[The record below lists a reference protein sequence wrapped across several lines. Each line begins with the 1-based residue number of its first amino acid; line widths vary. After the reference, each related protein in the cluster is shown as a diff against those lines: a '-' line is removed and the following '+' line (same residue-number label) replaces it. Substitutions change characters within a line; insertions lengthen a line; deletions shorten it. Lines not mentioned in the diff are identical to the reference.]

1 MAKYSTGGSSGGGD
15 GDTCE
20 LCGAASENLSMAN
33 VAGAR
38 LNVCASC
45 APHDDTETKRS
56 SNDRSGSGAGSG
68 SGGGDRD
75 RKRRAVQ
82 NTAKANDVWDSDS
95 KHWEEGGT
103 NYDDDQ
109 LPYLH
114 SDYGK
119 TVTEARQERG
129 LQREEF
135 AEELGATEA
144 DIIAI
149 EQGRAT
155 QAGIGGGL
163 IAAIE
168 DYLDVEISEQ

>member
-56 SNDRSGSGAGSG
+56 SNDTGSESG
-68 SGGGDRD
+68 SGGERD

-82 NTAKANDVWDSDS
+82 NAAKANDVWDSDS
-95 KHWEEGGT
+95 GHWEEEGT

-114 SDYGK
+114 NDYGK

>member
-20 LCGAASENLSMAN
+20 LCGASSDDLRMAN
-33 VAGAR
+33 VAGAK

-45 APHDDTETKRS
+45 APHDDSKKRQS
-56 SNDRSGSGAGSG
+56 TND
-68 SGGGDRD
+68 GDSDDRERD

-82 NTAKANDVWDSDS
+82 NAARANDVWDGDS
-95 KHWEEGGT
+95 GHWEEEGT
-103 NYDDDQ
+103 NYDDDP
-109 LPYLH
+109 LPYLRTG
-114 SDYGK
+114 YGK
-119 TVTEARQERG
+119 TVTAARQDRG

-135 AEELGATEA
+135 ADELGVTEA
-144 DIIAI
+144 DIIAL

-163 IAAIE
+163 IAAVE
-168 DYLDVEISEQ
+168 DFLDVDISEK

>member
-20 LCGAASENLSMAN
+20 LCGAASENLSLAN
-33 VAGAR
+33 VAGAK

-45 APHDDTETKRS
+45 APHDDTETKTES
-56 SNDRSGSGAGSG
+56 SGSPSSSDAET
-68 SGGGDRD
+68 D

-82 NTAKANDVWDSDS
+82 NAAKANDVWESDSD
-95 KHWEEGGT
+95 HWEEEGT
-103 NYDDDQ
+103 NYDEDP

-114 SDYGK
+114 QDYGK

-135 AEELGATEA
+135 ADELGATEA

-163 IAAIE
+163 VAAIE
-168 DYLDVEISEQ
+168 DFLDVDISEK